1 MKIPDTVV
9 QFLNNQGF
17 VIVSTIDALGYA
29 HSACKDIVKVK
40 VEGKVFL
47 LDVYH
52 AETYKNLVCN
62 PHVSITAVN
71 EHKFSGYCL
80 KGKARLISKEE
91 LTTDIL
97 KAWEDR
103 IAGRLAQRLLRNI
116 HEEKGHKA
124 HPEALLPDPKYM
136 IEVDIE
142 EIVDLTPKN
151 IK

>member
-1 MKIPDTVV
+1 MQIPENVIN
-9 QFLNNQGF
+9 FLTNQGF
-17 VIVSTIDALGYA
+17 VIISTIDEKGYA
-29 HSACKDIVKVK
+29 HSACKDIIKVT

-52 AETYKNLVCN
+52 AETYKNLVRN

-80 KGKARLISKEE
+80 KGKGRLVSKEE
-91 LTTDIL
+91 LTTDIF

-116 HEEKGHKA
+116 HEEKGHRA

-136 IEVDIE
+136 IEIGIE

>member
-1 MKIPDTVV
+1 MQIPENVIN
-9 QFLNNQGF
+9 FLTNQGF
-17 VIVSTIDALGYA
+17 VIISTIDEKGYA

-136 IEVDIE
+136 IELDIE
-142 EIVDLTPKN
+142 EVIDLTPKN